1 MKPHTNGNDSTPAKR
16 GPGRPPSA
24 PKTIQEEL
32 ARYPAGLVDRM
43 WAAYERVDRADQEFA
58 AAHEEKDAVL
68 FEMVQHTSQ
77 RAVARI
83 APATRVAIL
92 QAVNRHVERQL
103 QRCADNLG

>member
-1 MKPHTNGNDSTPAKR
+1 MKPHTSTNDTTSAKR
-16 GPGRPPSA
+16 QAPSVR
-24 PKTIQEEL
+24 KTIQEEL
-32 ARYPAGLVDRM
+32 ARYPDGLVDRM
-43 WAAYERVDRADQEFA
+43 WAAYERVDRAERECA

-68 FEMVQHTSQ
+68 FELVQHTSQ

-103 QRCADNLG
+103 QRRANDLG